1 MSEYSYST
9 SSRSRGSSRGSEADA
24 ADEAEN
30 LLVAGR
36 LGEPA
41 VLIGQ
46 VDTGFERATG
56 IARGC
61 SIFGDAVPEQANARQ
76 AEAGDD
82 KQQG

>member
-1 MSEYSYST
+1 MAQLGET
-9 SSRSRGSSRGSEADA
+9 VRFVGT
-24 ADEAEN
+24 
-30 LLVAGR
+30 GR

-41 VLIGQ
+41 VLICQ